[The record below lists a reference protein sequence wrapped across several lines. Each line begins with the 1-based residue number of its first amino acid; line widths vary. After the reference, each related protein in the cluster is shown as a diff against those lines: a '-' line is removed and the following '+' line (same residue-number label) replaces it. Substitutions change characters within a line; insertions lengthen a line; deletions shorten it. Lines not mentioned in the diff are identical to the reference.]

1 MNFCLRRIA
10 SRMNA
15 KLSGERSLSLAALAA
30 ALTFLAVA
38 SGCGSARP
46 IKYYQISPPP
56 AAAAPSGETLDVR
69 ILVRLPLASHM
80 YREDPIVYSSDAHQF
95 GTYETHRWAEPPA
108 EMLQSALVR
117 GLRASGRFRA
127 VQNQRSDANGEYL
140 LASQLYAFNEIT
152 GGSWGARLSYDVD
165 LRELKTG
172 NVVWSHSYNRDE
184 PSGGKTVSDL
194 VAAMDK
200 NVQRSVQEIQAGL
213 DDYFKNHPT
222 K

>member
-1 MNFCLRRIA
+1 MNFCARRIA
-10 SRMNA
+10 TRFTVRLSCQRMLPLA
-15 KLSGERSLSLAALAA
+15 QLVAALAV
-30 ALTFLAVA
+30 LCVV

-56 AAAAPSGETLDVR
+56 AAAAPSSEPLNVR
-69 ILVRLPLASHM
+69 ILVRVPLASHI
-80 YREDPIVYSSDAHQF
+80 YREDPIVYSSETNQF
-95 GTYETHRWAEPPA
+95 GTYETHRWTEPPA

-127 VQNQRSDANGEYL
+127 VQNQRSDSNGEYL
-140 LASQLYAFNEIT
+140 LVSQLYAFTEIT
-152 GGSWGARLSYDVD
+152 GPSWGARLSYDVD

-184 PSGGKTVSDL
+184 PSGGKTVLDL
-194 VAAMDK
+194 VTAMDK

-213 DDYFKNHPT
+213 DDYFKNRPA

>member
-1 MNFCLRRIA
+1 MNFCMRRIA
-10 SRMNA
+10 SGLNA
-15 KLSGERSLSLAALAA
+15 KQSRERILSFAAFVAA
-30 ALTFLAVA
+30 MAFLVVVA
-38 SGCGSARP
+38 GCGSARP

-56 AAAAPSGETLDVR
+56 AAAAPSGEPINVG
-69 ILVRLPLASHM
+69 ILVRLPVTSHI
-80 YREDPIVYSSDAHQF
+80 YREDPIVYSSETYQF

-127 VQNQRSDANGEYL
+127 VQTQRSSSTGEYL
-140 LASQLYAFNEIT
+140 LVSQLYGFNEMT
-152 GGSWGARLSYDVD
+152 GANMAARLSYDVD

-172 NVVWSHSYNRDE
+172 NVVWSHSYNHDE
-184 PSGGKTVSDL
+184 PSAARDVPSL

-200 NVQRSVQEIQAGL
+200 NVQRSVQEVQAGL
-213 DDYFKNHPT
+213 DDYFKNHPS

>member
-1 MNFCLRRIA
+1 MNFCARRIA
-10 SRMNA
+10 TRFDVNLSRDRILCFA
-15 KLSGERSLSLAALAA
+15 QLLAALA
-30 ALTFLAVA
+30 LLCML
-38 SGCGSARP
+38 SGCGSTRP

-56 AAAAPSGETLDVR
+56 AAAAPSGEPLNVR
-69 ILVRLPLASHM
+69 ILVRLPLASHI

-117 GLRASGRFRA
+117 GLHASGRFRA
-127 VQNQRSDANGEYL
+127 VQNQRSDSNGEYL
-140 LASQLYAFNEIT
+140 LVSQLYAFNEIT

-165 LRELKTG
+165 LREIKTG

-194 VAAMDK
+194 VVAMDK

-213 DDYFKNHPT
+213 DDYFRNRPAK
-222 K
+222 

>member
-1 MNFCLRRIA
+1 MNFCVRGIA
-10 SRMNA
+10 SGFNA
-15 KLSGERSLSLAALAA
+15 KQSGERILSFAALVTAMA
-30 ALTFLAVA
+30 FLVVA

-56 AAAAPSGETLDVR
+56 AAAAPSGEPINVG
-69 ILVRLPLASHM
+69 ILIRLPVTSHI
-80 YREDPIVYSSDAHQF
+80 YREDPIVYASNSYQF
-95 GTYETHRWAEPPA
+95 GTYDTHRWAEPPA

-127 VQNQRSDANGEYL
+127 VQTQRSSSTGEYL
-140 LASQLYAFNEIT
+140 LVSQLYAFNEIT
-152 GGSWGARLSYDVD
+152 GENMAARLSYDVD

-172 NVVWSHSYNRDE
+172 NVVWSHSYNHDE
-184 PSGGKTVSDL
+184 PSTGRDVPSL

-200 NVQRSVQEIQAGL
+200 NVQRSVQEIEAGL
-213 DDYFKNHPT
+213 DDYFKGHPA

>member
-1 MNFCLRRIA
+1 MNFCARRIA
-10 SRMNA
+10 TRFA
-15 KLSGERSLSLAALAA
+15 VKLSRERILSFAQLLAALA
-30 ALTFLAVA
+30 LLCVF

-56 AAAAPSGETLDVR
+56 AAAAPSGEPLNVR
-69 ILVRLPLASHM
+69 ILVRLPLASHI

-127 VQNQRSDANGEYL
+127 VQNQRSDSNGEYL
-140 LASQLYAFNEIT
+140 LVSQLYAFNEIT

-165 LRELKTG
+165 LREIKTG

-184 PSGGKTVSDL
+184 PSGGKAVSDL
-194 VAAMDK
+194 VVAMDK

-213 DDYFKNHPT
+213 DDYFRNRPAK
-222 K
+222 